1 MTVIGLTG
9 PTGAGKTTALEAL
22 EELGF
27 QAVDCD
33 RLYDELLRTSPALR
47 EAIAA
52 AFGDVFLP
60 DGGLDRPGLARRVFA
75 DQRELER
82 LNAIVYP
89 AVSAAVEE
97 KIRRCTQ
104 RGLVIDAI
112 NLLESGMGRLCDL
125 TVALTA
131 PPEVRLRRIMARDG
145 ISEERARARIAAQK
159 PDRFYRDRC
168 AYLLE
173 NRAGN
178 RAECKELIREFFEMI
193 ISDREVTT

>member
-60 DGGLDRPGLARRVFA
+60 DGGLDRPGLAGGC
-75 DQRELER
+75 L
-82 LNAIVYP
+82 P
-89 AVSAAVEE
+89 TSGSWSGSTPSS
-97 KIRRCTQ
+97 IRRCPP
-104 RGLVIDAI
+104 RWRKRSGGARKEDWSSMPSICWSRAWAACAI
-112 NLLESGMGRLCDL
+112 
-125 TVALTA
+125 
-131 PPEVRLRRIMARDG
+131 
-145 ISEERARARIAAQK
+145 
-159 PDRFYRDRC
+159 
-168 AYLLE
+168 
-173 NRAGN
+173 
-178 RAECKELIREFFEMI
+178 
-193 ISDREVTT
+193 

>member
-22 EELGF
+22 ESWAFRRWTATGCMMSCCGPLRPCGRPSRRPSGTCF
-27 QAVDCD
+27 CRTAVW
-33 RLYDELLRTSPALR
+33 TA
-47 EAIAA
+47 
-52 AFGDVFLP
+52 
-60 DGGLDRPGLARRVFA
+60 PGLARRVFA

-159 PDRFYRDRC
+159 PDPVLPGPLRVP
-168 AYLLE
+168 
-173 NRAGN
+173 AGEPGGEQG
-178 RAECKELIREFFEMI
+178 RM
-193 ISDREVTT
+193 

>member
-131 PPEVRLRRIMARDG
+131 PPQGPPSTIPSIRPSMSSRIW
-145 ISEERARARIAAQK
+145 AAQVGLGR
-159 PDRFYRDRC
+159 PERFPLGAATGTPAARRM
-168 AYLLE
+168 A
-173 NRAGN
+173 
-178 RAECKELIREFFEMI
+178 
-193 ISDREVTT
+193 SVTG